1 MAFSY
6 YIPIVL
12 INITVFQR
20 IFYGLTMTST
30 VYAQRVRIW
39 MDPYTKGQD
48 QLSVLKNDYD
58 NVISGNFSVESGV
71 LELVQKGG
79 KELTKNDWNTVLNYP
94 TYRLFIN
101 VSALTAMCLFVTS
114 TSYVVIAFV
123 CVLCLRKV
131 LGKKFARFVALT
143 YL

>member
-1 MAFSY
+1 
-6 YIPIVL
+6 
-12 INITVFQR
+12 
-20 IFYGLTMTST
+20 MTST
-30 VYAQRVRIW
+30 VYAERVRVW

-101 VSALTAMCLFVTS
+101 VSALTEIVLFIMLFIMLLVFCLFALLS
-114 TSYVVIAFV
+114 FV
-123 CVLCLRKV
+123 
-131 LGKKFARFVALT
+131 G
-143 YL
+143 

>member
-1 MAFSY
+1 MT
-6 YIPIVL
+6 
-12 INITVFQR
+12 NITVFQR

-79 KELTKNDWNTVLNYP
+79 KELTKHDWNTVLNYP

-101 VSALTAMCLFVTS
+101 VSVPFYFVISFYAFVIFVTL
-114 TSYVVIAFV
+114 FQ
-123 CVLCLRKV
+123 LRWV
-131 LGKKFARFVALT
+131 
-143 YL
+143 

>member
-1 MAFSY
+1 
-6 YIPIVL
+6 
-12 INITVFQR
+12 
-20 IFYGLTMTST
+20 MTST

-48 QLSVLKNDYD
+48 QLSVLKNDFD

-101 VSALTAMCLFVTS
+101 VSKNLSF
-114 TSYVVIAFV
+114 
-123 CVLCLRKV
+123 LRFCPLRRLV
-131 LGKKFARFVALT
+131 PFNAG
-143 YL
+143 Y